1 MQPIIIDLSSN
12 KKRSQISTLN
22 NNLTF
27 QDLMINSKNFEQ
39 VVQGLK
45 NLDGFDVRV
54 SPDALAYFEK
64 KFKSA

>member
-1 MQPIIIDLSSN
+1 MQTIIMDLSSH
-12 KKRSQISTLN
+12 KKRSQISMLN
-22 NNLTF
+22 SNLSF

-39 VVQGLK
+39 VVLGLK

-54 SPDALAYFEK
+54 SPDTLAYFEK